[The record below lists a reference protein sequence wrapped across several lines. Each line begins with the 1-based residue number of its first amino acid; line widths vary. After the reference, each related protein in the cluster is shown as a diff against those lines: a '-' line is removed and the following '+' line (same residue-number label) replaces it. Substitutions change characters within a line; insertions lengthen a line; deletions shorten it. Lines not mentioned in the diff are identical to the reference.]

1 MSLYFHPIAFRSLN
15 TYQQAEK
22 AVLTNSVDFI
32 RQLSSTEGTRVLGE
46 TLVKQI
52 DDVAVPASLH
62 NTKTTTLHGGQLLN
76 MLMLNR

>member
-15 TYQQAEK
+15 IYQQAEK

-52 DDVAVPASLH
+52 DYVTVPASLH
-62 NTKTTTLHGGQLLN
+62 NTQRQPLYMVVN
-76 MLMLNR
+76 C